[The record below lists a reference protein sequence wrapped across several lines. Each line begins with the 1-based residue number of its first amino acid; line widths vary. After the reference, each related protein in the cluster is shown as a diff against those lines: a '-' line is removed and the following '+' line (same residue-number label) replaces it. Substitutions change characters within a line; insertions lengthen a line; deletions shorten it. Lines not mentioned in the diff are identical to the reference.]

1 MEYKFQ
7 DQKYSEDIFSFGSA
21 LEDFICVVFVSNRNI
36 VSNSAWGFVDKFVRD
51 PNKTPDS
58 SQRPPPNCPKCGN
71 PVDGLYCRQCALLR
85 KKLKE
90 VWSTICYE
98 DEIFQDFLNTSES
111 SNDKTNVVN
120 APQEPFVFNQ
130 DPGENSSQR
139 PPHIDHHCC
148 YGCGDSLDVSTISNL
163 EPCHNQNVDE
173 FPQTLPS
180 FHPTCYSGDGSSF
193 TYDSTP
199 NFVDDSPNVFN
210 PPSQPPTYSCEFCG
224 NDAHYGYD
232 CPPQVPFIYN
242 PEPCYN
248 QDFNFLQNFQCFQQQ
263 YICCTRCGG
272 PHETFQ
278 CQQVIFYEPCCE
290 NCGGPHE
297 TFQCQ
302 PMNENYYELNFCYN
316 SNSFG
321 FDQFQPSQF
330 IIDHID
336 SMNDHLKAQQVLND
350 SMSKLREMFQTWLQ
364 QRQEQVVNLDIYTPE
379 PLQCQKIPI
388 CYDDDDDEYSFATQ
402 EYLKKFSSAIIPD
415 LPKSDSL
422 IMEDKHLDT
431 IPEAKSDE
439 LIKSSVEDL
448 VHTPSESDG
457 ISESKCDLLVC
468 GDSSPKKD
476 EVLNDII
483 SIPSRNGND
492 HFNAESS
499 LIEYVLN
506 RDNVISSPKI
516 DFLLEEFAGELALI
530 APIPLRIVEANFDSK
545 GDIRFIE
552 NLMYDNSFPRPPETL
567 RDDSETAL
575 PPDSELVS
583 LEVVEIVIPEVGGID
598 TDILLTIKDGIL
610 CEKLLNVNLLIAKI
624 EALKDNPT
632 PSFDFVT
639 KSSST
644 SLNFFLEETN
654 TFDNSLPESETFCF
668 NLKEI
673 SSGSLTSYLDLSL
686 PDYEA
691 FFCDSEPDS
700 GNFTMDV
707 VEDIFDNPTREPRVH
722 VPNVLPTHPTLQ
734 LDSDF
739 TLSSDYLGSD
749 LVVSF
754 PSGTR
759 NKIFDLGIFIE
770 VQSKIFL
777 SPNESISFIRDPLSS
792 VFDTLLP
799 FSSENE
805 DNIFNPGILASNEE
819 KSPHLLSHRGFKAFQ
834 LISESPMMISG
845 GDIPILDV
853 LIARI
858 VKTRARGFVLRSLDL
873 HILSFILGIQYPNL
887 ID

>member
-1 MEYKFQ
+1 MASL
-7 DQKYSEDIFSFGSA
+7 DYSLNRICTIKECSSCRA
-21 LEDFICVVFVSNRNI
+21 LYNQSCGCSKG
-36 VSNSAWGFVDKFVRD
+36 GFVDKFVRD

-58 SQRPPPNCPKCGN
+58 SQRPTQNCPKCGN
-71 PVDGLYCRQCALLR
+71 PVDGLYCRQCAILR

-148 YGCGDSLDVSTISNL
+148 YGCGDSLDGIFCQRCTCESCGNGAHYGYNSPPKILIISKP
-163 EPCHNQNVDE
+163 EPCNNQTVDE
-173 FPQTLPS
+173 LPQTLPS
-180 FHPTCYSGDGSSF
+180 FDPTCYSGEGNLLPYVSK
-193 TYDSTP
+193 P
-199 NFVDDSPNVFN
+199 NFVDDSPN
-210 PPSQPPTYSCEFCG
+210 
-224 NDAHYGYD
+224 
-232 CPPQVPFIYN
+232 
-242 PEPCYN
+242 
-248 QDFNFLQNFQCFQQQ
+248 
-263 YICCTRCGG
+263 
-272 PHETFQ
+272 
-278 CQQVIFYEPCCE
+278 
-290 NCGGPHE
+290 
-297 TFQCQ
+297 
-302 PMNENYYELNFCYN
+302 
-316 SNSFG
+316 
-321 FDQFQPSQF
+321 
-330 IIDHID
+330 
-336 SMNDHLKAQQVLND
+336 
-350 SMSKLREMFQTWLQ
+350 
-364 QRQEQVVNLDIYTPE
+364 
-379 PLQCQKIPI
+379 
-388 CYDDDDDEYSFATQ
+388 YSFATQ
-402 EYLKKFSSAIIPD
+402 EYLKKFSSSITPD

-431 IPEAKSDE
+431 IPEPKSDE
-439 LIKSSVEDL
+439 LINV
-448 VHTPSESDG
+448 
-457 ISESKCDLLVC
+457 CD
-468 GDSSPKKD
+468 DSSPKKD
-476 EVLNDII
+476 EVLDDII
-483 SIPSRNGND
+483 SIPPGNGND

-499 LIEYVLN
+499 LIESVLN

-530 APIPLRIVEANFDSK
+530 APIPPGIVEADFDPK
-545 GDIRFIE
+545 GDICFIE

-567 RDDSETAL
+567 KDDSETVIDSNNDYSSSDDDSYEDIDYVDAS

-598 TDILLTIKDGIL
+598 TDILLTIKDDIL
-610 CEKLLNVNLLIAKI
+610 HEKLLNVNLLIAKI

-632 PSFDFVT
+632 PSSDFVT

-668 NLKEI
+668 NLEEI
-673 SSGSLTSYLDLSL
+673 SSGSPTSYLDLSL

-722 VPNVLPTHPTLQ
+722 VPNVLPTHPTLH

-739 TLSSDYLGSD
+739 TLSSDSLGSD

-759 NKIFDLGIFIE
+759 NKIFDPGIFIRI
-770 VQSKIFL
+770 QSKRFL
-777 SPNESISFIRDPLSS
+777 SPDKFSISFIRDPPFP
-792 VFDTLLP
+792 VIDTLLP

-805 DNIFNPGILASNEE
+805 DKVVNPGILAAGEE

-853 LIARI
+853 L
-858 VKTRARGFVLRSLDL
+858 FL
-873 HILSFILGIQYPNL
+873 HFYPP
-887 ID
+887 